1 MSERIRR
8 YVARHHVGLI
18 ALCIAVVGVPVAWA
32 LEKNSVGS
40 KHIKPEAV
48 RTSDIADDAVT
59 GEKVAAGSLEGS
71 DFAAGQLP
79 EGPQGLQGLQGP
91 QGATGPQGPAGPV
104 DVCRPGIINPGPIS
118 FAQSNTTQT
127 LCTDGAV
134 SIRGRCEQI
143 VTGGPT
149 HIGARLVY
157 VTTADNA
164 IRDGDGDFD
173 VSDSGASRPITDTSL
188 GNPGANTI
196 SFGIASGSDQLV
208 GTAMAAVAGNTSSL
222 VGEGACQFVA
232 FAG

>member
-1 MSERIRR
+1 MSARIRK
-8 YVARHHVGLI
+8 YVARHHIGLI

-48 RTSDIADDAVT
+48 HESDIADDAVT
-59 GEKVAAGSLEGS
+59 GDKVDDGSLESS

-79 EGPQGLQGLQGP
+79 RGATGPQGP
-91 QGATGPQGPAGPV
+91 QGATGSQGPAGPV
-104 DVCRPGIINPGPIS
+104 DVCRPGIVTPESIS
-118 FAQSNTTQT
+118 FDRPITVQT

-134 SIRGRCEQI
+134 SIRGRCEQV

-149 HIGARLVY
+149 HTRASLVY
-157 VTTADNA
+157 VTTVDTA

-173 VSDSGASRPITDTSL
+173 VSDSGAQQTIIDTSTA
-188 GNPGANTI
+188 NPGAKSL
-196 SFGIASGSDQLV
+196 SFGIAAGSDQLI
-208 GTAMAAVAGNTSSL
+208 GTVMGAVAGNTSSL
-222 VGEGACQFVA
+222 VGTGTCQFTA

>member
-1 MSERIRR
+1 MSARIRK

-48 RTSDIADDAVT
+48 HESDIADDAVT
-59 GEKVAAGSLEGS
+59 GDKVDDGSLEGS

-79 EGPQGLQGLQGP
+79 RGATGPQGP
-91 QGATGPQGPAGPV
+91 QGATGSQGPAGPV
-104 DVCRPGIINPGPIS
+104 DVCRPGIVTPESIS
-118 FAQSNTTQT
+118 FDRPITVQT

-134 SIRGRCEQI
+134 SIRGRCEQV

-149 HIGARLVY
+149 HTRAILVY
-157 VTTADNA
+157 VTTVDNA
-164 IRDGDGDFD
+164 IRIGDGDFD
-173 VSDSGASRPITDTSL
+173 VSESGAQVNITDTSS
-188 GNPGANTI
+188 GNPGAAAI
-196 SFGIASGSDQLV
+196 DVGIAAGSDQLIGKV
-208 GTAMAAVAGNTSSL
+208 MAAVAGNTSSL
-222 VGEGACQFVA
+222 VGTGTCQFTA